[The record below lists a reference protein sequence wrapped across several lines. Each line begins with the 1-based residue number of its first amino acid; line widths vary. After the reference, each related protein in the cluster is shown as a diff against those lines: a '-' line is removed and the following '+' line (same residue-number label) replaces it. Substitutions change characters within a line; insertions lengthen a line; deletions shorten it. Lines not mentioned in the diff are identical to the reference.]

1 MFDYKEA
8 SFYTDFFKS
17 LPEFSVLEDFKKSNE
32 NDEQNLFV
40 GMVEVVGTIH
50 PLVIRVEIPITF
62 PHHHL
67 TFRTKSLYGY
77 PHLIHTG
84 KIQYGSWFCLNTPFA
99 ETAEEQLQLEVSRL
113 KEWIRRQM
121 REDLPAIIKDPNVKH
136 ALWISNAYE
145 WENPDEVNEFSS
157 QAVLTFVG
165 DFQNSREYFKEDKGH
180 IHCVKSKGNR
190 MFAFKTSWMTNYEL
204 PYIIVDEEP
213 ASEKVLADF
222 LKLKKQYGWD
232 KEICEHLLPEF
243 SFEQTWSEGGGFL
256 PFDKDRGEEEALSL
270 LEQVE
275 QKLRKDSPY
284 LDSVTESFSS
294 LKGFDFKRTKNRTK
308 MLVQPE
314 QKQVILEKIEKIRK
328 EVKEN
333 HKYSAPKPFG
343 EDFVDMGKM
352 TPEEL
357 EEYENEQADEEY
369 LTMEAQYIFRHFALG
384 IRKNDTIKWF
394 VSGINQAGGIY
405 KEICFDIK
413 VTEFYMRKLVAH
425 RLQFFPTQKVTE
437 AAYFGR
443 GAFSSK
449 LTEKKIALV
458 GLGAIGSMVAES
470 LARSGGSYIG
480 LWDGDLVE
488 PGNICRSAYSLP
500 DLGESKVWAI
510 CERIRKINP
519 YVKNV
524 SYHGGWDISYNRNYP
539 VFERGSFYDN
549 INYKNQEDVVKEI
562 KGYDLVIDCTG
573 NNEMLHF
580 LSYAIPESDV
590 ISLCITNH
598 ANELVCVSSADGN
611 PFELRKAYLSRVE
624 QDTKNFYV
632 EGTGCYSPTFLACN
646 CDIAS
651 LVNLA
656 LRDLNYAIGNDKK
669 MHSAIYSHTDRG
681 VLADRIQ
688 TYKLEGYD
696 IVLNV
701 PQEVILDAEEMDDV
715 KTGPIGFV
723 LGAYGRD
730 GKQIMVTHV
739 LDAQDAESSLIQI
752 YQHTKG
758 IVDYIG
764 DYDYSGEKSGTFRQK
779 SIDLLRAKAA
789 DPEINTRNPL
799 LIVRNTDVSLSFFLF
814 INNGLVPF
822 SCAD

>member
-40 GMVEVVGTIH
+40 GMVEVVGTIR
-50 PLVIRVEIPITF
+50 PLILRVEIPLTF

-121 REDLPAIIKDPNVKH
+121 REDLPAIIKDPNVEH
-136 ALWISNAYE
+136 ALWISSAYE

-165 DFQNSREYFKEDKGH
+165 DFQNSNEYFKEDKGY
-180 IHCVKSKGNR
+180 IHCVKSNGNR
-190 MFAFKTSWMTNYEL
+190 LFALKSSWMTNYEL
-204 PYIIVDEEP
+204 PYIIVDEAP
-213 ASEKVLADF
+213 ASETVLTDF

-243 SFEQTWSEGGGFL
+243 SFEQTWVASQSI
-256 PFDKDRGEEEALSL
+256 DKDRNEAEALSL

-275 QKLRKDSPY
+275 QELKKDSPY
-284 LDSVTESFSS
+284 LDSVTKSF
-294 LKGFDFKRTKNRTK
+294 KGFKRTKNTTK

-314 QKQVILEKIEKIRK
+314 QKLVILEKIEKIRK
-328 EVKEN
+328 DVKEK
-333 HKYSAPKPFG
+333 HKHSASNPLGGYFANKA
-343 EDFVDMGKM
+343 KM
-352 TPEEL
+352 TPEEF
-357 EEYENEQADEEY
+357 EEYEKELAYEGY
-369 LTMEAQYIFRHFALG
+369 RTMEEAYIFHHFALG
-384 IRKNDTIKWF
+384 IRKNDTIKWL
-394 VSGINQAGGIY
+394 VCGTNREGGIY

-413 VTEFYMRKLVAH
+413 VTEFHMRKLVAH
-425 RLQFFPTQKVTE
+425 RLEFFRTQKVTE

-449 LTEKKIALV
+449 LTDSKIALV

-470 LARSGGSYIG
+470 IARSGISYIG

-500 DLGESKVWAI
+500 DLGESKAWTI
-510 CERIRKINP
+510 SERIRAINP

-524 SYHGGWDISYNRNYP
+524 NSHGGWDMYDRNYP
-539 VFERGSFYDN
+539 VFQYGSFYDN
-549 INYKNQEDVVKEI
+549 INYKDQEEVVKEI

-611 PFELRKAYLSRVE
+611 PFELRKAYLSRIE

-669 MHSAIYSHTDRG
+669 MHSVIYSHTDRG

-701 PQEVILDAEEMDDV
+701 PQEVMLDAEEMDDV

-789 DPEINTRNPL
+789 DSEINTRNPL
-799 LIVRNTDVSLSFFLF
+799 LIVKNTDGSLSFFLF

-822 SCAD
+822 SSVD

>member
-40 GMVEVVGTIH
+40 GMVEVVGTIR
-50 PLVIRVEIPITF
+50 PLILRVEIPLTF

-121 REDLPAIIKDPNVKH
+121 REDLPAIIKDPNVEH
-136 ALWISNAYE
+136 ALWISSAYE

-165 DFQNSREYFKEDKGH
+165 DFQNSNEYFKEDKGY
-180 IHCVKSKGNR
+180 IHCVKSNGNR
-190 MFAFKTSWMTNYEL
+190 LFALKSSWMTNYEL
-204 PYIIVDEEP
+204 PYIIVDEAP
-213 ASEKVLADF
+213 ASETVLTDF

-243 SFEQTWSEGGGFL
+243 SFEQTWVASQSI
-256 PFDKDRGEEEALSL
+256 DKDRNEAEALSL

-275 QKLRKDSPY
+275 QELKKDSPY
-284 LDSVTESFSS
+284 LDSVTKSF
-294 LKGFDFKRTKNRTK
+294 KGFKRTKNTTK

-314 QKQVILEKIEKIRK
+314 QKLVILEKIEKIRK
-328 EVKEN
+328 DVKEK
-333 HKYSAPKPFG
+333 HKHSASNPLGGYFANKA
-343 EDFVDMGKM
+343 KM
-352 TPEEL
+352 TPEEF
-357 EEYENEQADEEY
+357 EEYEKELAYEGY
-369 LTMEAQYIFRHFALG
+369 RTMEEAYIFHHFALG
-384 IRKNDTIKWF
+384 IRKNDTIKWL
-394 VSGINQAGGIY
+394 VCGTNREGGIY

-413 VTEFYMRKLVAH
+413 VTEFHMRKLVAH
-425 RLQFFPTQKVTE
+425 RLEFFRTQKVTE

-449 LTEKKIALV
+449 LTDSKIALV

-470 LARSGGSYIG
+470 IARSGISYIG

-500 DLGESKVWAI
+500 DLGESKAWTI
-510 CERIRKINP
+510 SERIRAINP

-524 SYHGGWDISYNRNYP
+524 NSHGGWDMYDRNYP
-539 VFERGSFYDN
+539 VFQYGSFYDN
-549 INYKNQEDVVKEI
+549 INYKDQEEVVKEI

-611 PFELRKAYLSRVE
+611 PFELRKAYLSRIE

-669 MHSAIYSHTDRG
+669 MHSVIYSHTDRG

-739 LDAQDAESSLIQI
+739 LNAQDAESSLIQI

-779 SIDLLRAKAA
+779 SIDLLRAKAV
-789 DPEINTRNPL
+789 DSEINTRNPL
-799 LIVRNTDVSLSFFLF
+799 LIVRNTDGSLSFFLF

>member
-50 PLVIRVEIPITF
+50 PLILRVEIPLTF

-121 REDLPAIIKDPNVKH
+121 REDLPAIIKDPNVEH
-136 ALWISNAYE
+136 ALWISSAYE

-165 DFQNSREYFKEDKGH
+165 DFQNSNEYFKEDKGY
-180 IHCVKSKGNR
+180 IHCVKSNGNR
-190 MFAFKTSWMTNYEL
+190 LFALKSSWMTNYEL
-204 PYIIVDEEP
+204 PYIIVDEAP
-213 ASEKVLADF
+213 ASETVLTDF

-243 SFEQTWSEGGGFL
+243 SFEQTWVASQSI
-256 PFDKDRGEEEALSL
+256 DKDRNEAEALSL

-275 QKLRKDSPY
+275 QELKKDSPY
-284 LDSVTESFSS
+284 LDSVTKSF
-294 LKGFDFKRTKNRTK
+294 KGFKRTKNTTK

-314 QKQVILEKIEKIRK
+314 QKLVILEKIEKIRK
-328 EVKEN
+328 DVKEK
-333 HKYSAPKPFG
+333 HKHSASNPLGGYFANKA
-343 EDFVDMGKM
+343 KM
-352 TPEEL
+352 TPEEF
-357 EEYENEQADEEY
+357 EEYEKELAYESY
-369 LTMEAQYIFRHFALG
+369 RTMEEAYIFHHFALG
-384 IRKNDTIKWF
+384 IRKNDTIKWL
-394 VSGINQAGGIY
+394 VCGTNREGGIY

-413 VTEFYMRKLVAH
+413 VTEFHMRKLVAH
-425 RLQFFPTQKVTE
+425 RLEFFRTQKVTE

-449 LTEKKIALV
+449 LTDSKIALV

-470 LARSGGSYIG
+470 IARSGISYIG

-500 DLGESKVWAI
+500 DLGESKAWTI
-510 CERIRKINP
+510 SERIRAINP

-524 SYHGGWDISYNRNYP
+524 NSHGGWDMYDRNYP
-539 VFERGSFYDN
+539 VFQYGSFYDN
-549 INYKNQEDVVKEI
+549 INYKDQEEVVKEI

-611 PFELRKAYLSRVE
+611 PFELRKAYLSRIE

-669 MHSAIYSHTDRG
+669 MHSVIYSHTDRG

-739 LDAQDAESSLIQI
+739 LDAQDAESRLVQI

-799 LIVRNTDVSLSFFLF
+799 LIVRNTDGSLSFFLF
-814 INNGLVPF
+814 INNGLVSF

>member
-40 GMVEVVGTIH
+40 GMVEVVGTMH

-121 REDLPAIIKDPNVKH
+121 REDLPAIIKDPNVEH
-136 ALWISNAYE
+136 ALWISSAYE

-165 DFQNSREYFKEDKGH
+165 DFQNSNEYFKEDKGY
-180 IHCVKSKGNR
+180 IHCVKSNGNR
-190 MFAFKTSWMTNYEL
+190 LFALKSSWMTNYEL
-204 PYIIVDEEP
+204 PYIIVDEAP
-213 ASEKVLADF
+213 ASETVLTDF

-243 SFEQTWSEGGGFL
+243 SFEQTWVASQSI
-256 PFDKDRGEEEALSL
+256 DKDRNEAEALSL

-275 QKLRKDSPY
+275 QELKKDSPY
-284 LDSVTESFSS
+284 LDSVTKSF
-294 LKGFDFKRTKNRTK
+294 KGFKRTKNTTK

-314 QKQVILEKIEKIRK
+314 QKLVILEKIEKIRK
-328 EVKEN
+328 DVKEK
-333 HKYSAPKPFG
+333 HKHSASNPLGGYFANKA
-343 EDFVDMGKM
+343 KM
-352 TPEEL
+352 TPEEF
-357 EEYENEQADEEY
+357 EEYEKELAYEGY
-369 LTMEAQYIFRHFALG
+369 RTMEEAYIFHHFALG
-384 IRKNDTIKWF
+384 IRKNDTIKWL
-394 VSGINQAGGIY
+394 VCGTNREGGIY

-413 VTEFYMRKLVAH
+413 VTEFHMRKLVAH
-425 RLQFFPTQKVTE
+425 RLEFFRTQKVTE

-449 LTEKKIALV
+449 LTDSKIALV

-470 LARSGGSYIG
+470 IARSGISYIG

-500 DLGESKVWAI
+500 DLGESKAWTI
-510 CERIRKINP
+510 SERIRAINP

-524 SYHGGWDISYNRNYP
+524 NSHGGWDMYDRNYP
-539 VFERGSFYDN
+539 VFQYGSFYDN
-549 INYKNQEDVVKEI
+549 INYKDQEEVVKEI

-611 PFELRKAYLSRVE
+611 PFELRKAYLSRIE

-669 MHSAIYSHTDRG
+669 MHSVIYSHTDRG

-739 LDAQDAESSLIQI
+739 LDAQDAESRLVQI

-799 LIVRNTDVSLSFFLF
+799 LIVRNTDGSLSFFLF
-814 INNGLVPF
+814 INNGLVSF

>member
-40 GMVEVVGTIH
+40 GMVEVVGTIR
-50 PLVIRVEIPITF
+50 PLILRVEIPLTF

-67 TFRTKSLYGY
+67 TFRTNSLYGY

-121 REDLPAIIKDPNVKH
+121 REDLPAIIKDPNVEH
-136 ALWISNAYE
+136 ALWISSAYE

-165 DFQNSREYFKEDKGH
+165 DFQNSNEYFKEDKGY
-180 IHCVKSKGNR
+180 IHCVKSNGNR
-190 MFAFKTSWMTNYEL
+190 LFALKSSWMTNYEL
-204 PYIIVDEEP
+204 PYIIVDEAP
-213 ASEKVLADF
+213 ASETVLTDF

-243 SFEQTWSEGGGFL
+243 SFEQTWVASQSI
-256 PFDKDRGEEEALSL
+256 DKDRNEAEALSL

-275 QKLRKDSPY
+275 QELKKDSPY
-284 LDSVTESFSS
+284 LDSVTKSF
-294 LKGFDFKRTKNRTK
+294 KGFKRTKNTTK

-314 QKQVILEKIEKIRK
+314 QKLVILEKIEKIRK
-328 EVKEN
+328 DVKEK
-333 HKYSAPKPFG
+333 HKHSASNPLGGYFANKA
-343 EDFVDMGKM
+343 KM
-352 TPEEL
+352 TPEEF
-357 EEYENEQADEEY
+357 EEYEKELAYEGY
-369 LTMEAQYIFRHFALG
+369 RTMEEAYIFHHFALG
-384 IRKNDTIKWF
+384 IRKNDTIKWL
-394 VSGINQAGGIY
+394 VCGTNREGGIY

-413 VTEFYMRKLVAH
+413 VTEFHMRKLVAH
-425 RLQFFPTQKVTE
+425 RLEFFRTQKVTE

-449 LTEKKIALV
+449 LTDSKIALV

-470 LARSGGSYIG
+470 IARSGVSYIG

-524 SYHGGWDISYNRNYP
+524 SYHGGWDIYNRNYP

-549 INYKNQEDVVKEI
+549 INYKNQEEVVKEI

-611 PFELRKAYLSRVE
+611 PFELRKAYLSRIE

-669 MHSAIYSHTDRG
+669 MHSVIYSHTDRG
-681 VLADRIQ
+681 VLADRIK

-739 LDAQDAESSLIQI
+739 LDAQDAESRLVQI

-799 LIVRNTDVSLSFFLF
+799 LIVRNTDGSLSFFLF

>member
-50 PLVIRVEIPITF
+50 PLILRVEIPLTF

-84 KIQYGSWFCLNTPFA
+84 KPQYGSWFCLNTPFA

-121 REDLPAIIKDPNVKH
+121 REDLPAIIKDPNVEH
-136 ALWISNAYE
+136 ALWVSSAYE

-213 ASEKVLADF
+213 ASDKVLTDF

-232 KEICEHLLPEF
+232 NDICEHLLPGF
-243 SFEQTWSEGGGFL
+243 SFEQTWSEFDGSL
-256 PFDKDRGEEEALSL
+256 PNDKDRGESEALSL

-275 QKLRKDSPY
+275 QELSNDSPY
-284 LDSVTESFSS
+284 LDVTESF
-294 LKGFDFKRTKNRTK
+294 KGIKITKNTTK

-314 QKQVILEKIEKIRK
+314 QKQVILEKIEKIRT
-328 EVKEN
+328 EVKEK
-333 HKYSAPKPFG
+333 HKYPAFNPRK
-343 EDFVDMGKM
+343 ENFVM
-352 TPEEL
+352 TPEGL
-357 EEYENEQADEEY
+357 EEYEKEYIDYLIEE
-369 LTMEAQYIFRHFALG
+369 APYIYHHFALG
-384 IRKNDTIKWF
+384 IRNNDTIKWF
-394 VSGINQAGGIY
+394 VGGTNREGGIY
-405 KEICFDIK
+405 KEFCFDIK
-413 VTEFYMRKLVAH
+413 VTEFYMRKLLAH
-425 RLQFFPTQKVTE
+425 CLQFFPTQKVTE

-470 LARSGGSYIG
+470 LARSGISYIG

-488 PGNICRSAYSLP
+488 PGNICRSAYSIH
-500 DLGESKVWAI
+500 DLGESKARAI
-510 CERIRKINP
+510 SNKICAINP
-519 YVKNV
+519 YIKCVF
-524 SYHGGWDISYNRNYP
+524 SHGVWERGRRAYP
-539 VFERGSFYDN
+539 IFHGGSFYDN

-580 LSYAIPESDV
+580 LSYAISESEV

-624 QDTKNFYV
+624 QDTKNYYV
-632 EGTGCYSPTFLACN
+632 KGTGCYTPTFLACN

-656 LRDLNYAIGNDKK
+656 LRDLNHAIGNDKK
-669 MHSAIYSHTDRG
+669 MHSVIYSHTDRG

-701 PQEVILDAEEMDDV
+701 PQEVMLDAEEMDDV

-764 DYDYSGEKSGTFRQK
+764 DFDYSGENSGTFRPK
-779 SIDLLRAKAA
+779 SLDLLRAKAA

-799 LIVRNTDVSLSFFLF
+799 LIVRNTDGSLSFFLF

-822 SCAD
+822 SSVD

>member
-32 NDEQNLFV
+32 KDEQNLFV

-50 PLVIRVEIPITF
+50 PLILRVEIPLTF

-121 REDLPAIIKDPNVKH
+121 REDLPAIIKDPNVEH
-136 ALWISNAYE
+136 ALWISSAYE

-180 IHCVKSKGNR
+180 IHCVKSTGNR

-204 PYIIVDEEP
+204 PYIIVDEAP
-213 ASEKVLADF
+213 ASEKVLTDF

-275 QKLRKDSPY
+275 LELDKDSPY
-284 LDSVTESFSS
+284 LDSVTESF
-294 LKGFDFKRTKNRTK
+294 KGFKIKKNKTK
-308 MLVQPE
+308 MLVQPG
-314 QKQVILEKIEKIRK
+314 QKQAILEKIEKIRK

-343 EDFVDMGKM
+343 EDFVDMGKT

-357 EEYENEQADEEY
+357 EEYENEQAYVEY
-369 LTMEAQYIFRHFALG
+369 LTNEALYVFHHFALG
-384 IRKNDTIKWF
+384 IRKNDTIKWL
-394 VSGINQAGGIY
+394 VCGTNRKGGIY

-413 VTEFYMRKLVAH
+413 VTEFHMRKLVAH
-425 RLQFFPTQKVTE
+425 RLKFFHTQKVTE

-470 LARSGGSYIG
+470 LARSGVSYIG
-480 LWDGDLVE
+480 LWDDDLVE
-488 PGNICRSAYSLP
+488 PGNICRSAYSIH
-500 DLGESKVWAI
+500 DLGESKAGAI
-510 CERIRKINP
+510 SGKICAINP
-519 YVKNV
+519 YIKCAIH
-524 SYHGGWDISYNRNYP
+524 HGKWERDGRAYP
-539 VFERGSFYDN
+539 IFHGGSFYDN

-573 NNEMLHF
+573 SNEMLHF

-611 PFELRKAYLSRVE
+611 PFELRKAYLSRIE
-624 QDTKNFYV
+624 QDTKNYYV

-669 MHSAIYSHTDRG
+669 MHSVIYSHTDRG

-701 PQEVILDAEEMDDV
+701 PQEVMLDAEEMDDV

-764 DYDYSGEKSGTFRQK
+764 DFDYSGEKSGIFRPK
-779 SIDLLRAKAA
+779 SLDLLRAKAA

-799 LIVRNTDVSLSFFLF
+799 LIVRNTDGSLSFFLF

>member
-50 PLVIRVEIPITF
+50 PLILRVEIPITF

-77 PHLIHTG
+77 PHLIFSWGSH
-84 KIQYGSWFCLNTPFA
+84 YGSWFCLNTPFA

-136 ALWISNAYE
+136 ALWISSAYE

-165 DFQNSREYFKEDKGH
+165 DFQNSNEYFKEDKGY
-180 IHCVKSKGNR
+180 IHCVKSNGNR
-190 MFAFKTSWMTNYEL
+190 LFALKSSWMTNYEL
-204 PYIIVDEEP
+204 PYIIVDEAP
-213 ASEKVLADF
+213 VSETVLTDF

-243 SFEQTWSEGGGFL
+243 SFEQTWVASQSI
-256 PFDKDRGEEEALSL
+256 DKDRNEAEALSL

-275 QKLRKDSPY
+275 QELKKDSPY
-284 LDSVTESFSS
+284 LDSVTKSF
-294 LKGFDFKRTKNRTK
+294 KGFKRTKNTTK

-314 QKQVILEKIEKIRK
+314 QKQVILGKIEKIRK
-328 EVKEN
+328 DVKEK
-333 HKYSAPKPFG
+333 HKHSASNPLGGYFANKA
-343 EDFVDMGKM
+343 KM
-352 TPEEL
+352 TPEEF
-357 EEYENEQADEEY
+357 EEYEKELAYEGY
-369 LTMEAQYIFRHFALG
+369 RTMEEAYIFHHFALG
-384 IRKNDTIKWF
+384 IRKNDTIKWL
-394 VSGINQAGGIY
+394 VCGTNREGGIY

-413 VTEFYMRKLVAH
+413 VTEFHMRKLVAH
-425 RLQFFPTQKVTE
+425 RLEFFRTQKVTE

-449 LTEKKIALV
+449 LTESKIALV

-470 LARSGGSYIG
+470 IARSGISYIG

-500 DLGESKVWAI
+500 DLGESKAWTI
-510 CERIRKINP
+510 SERIRAINP

-524 SYHGGWDISYNRNYP
+524 NSHGGWDMYDRNYP
-539 VFERGSFYDN
+539 VFQNGSFYDN
-549 INYKNQEDVVKEI
+549 INYKDQEEVVKEI

-611 PFELRKAYLSRVE
+611 PFELRKAYLSRIE

-669 MHSAIYSHTDRG
+669 MHSMIYSHTDRG

-688 TYKLEGYD
+688 TYKLGGYD

-739 LDAQDAESSLIQI
+739 LNAQDAESSLIQI

-779 SIDLLRAKAA
+779 SIDLLRAKAV
-789 DPEINTRNPL
+789 DSEINTRNPL
-799 LIVRNTDVSLSFFLF
+799 LIVRNTDGSLSFFLF

-822 SCAD
+822 SSVD

>member
-40 GMVEVVGTIH
+40 GMVEVVGTIR
-50 PLVIRVEIPITF
+50 PLILRVEIPLTF

-121 REDLPAIIKDPNVKH
+121 REDLPAIIKDPNVEH
-136 ALWISNAYE
+136 ALWISSAYE

-165 DFQNSREYFKEDKGH
+165 DFQNSNEYFKEDKGY
-180 IHCVKSKGNR
+180 IHCVKSNGNR
-190 MFAFKTSWMTNYEL
+190 LFALKSSWMTNYEL
-204 PYIIVDEEP
+204 PYIIVDEAP
-213 ASEKVLADF
+213 ASETVLTDF

-243 SFEQTWSEGGGFL
+243 SFEQTWVASQSI
-256 PFDKDRGEEEALSL
+256 DKDRNEAEALSL

-275 QKLRKDSPY
+275 QELKKDSPY
-284 LDSVTESFSS
+284 LDSVTKSF
-294 LKGFDFKRTKNRTK
+294 KGFKRTKNTTK

-314 QKQVILEKIEKIRK
+314 QKLVILEKIEKIRK
-328 EVKEN
+328 DVKEK
-333 HKYSAPKPFG
+333 HKHSASNPLGGYFANKA
-343 EDFVDMGKM
+343 KM
-352 TPEEL
+352 TPEEF
-357 EEYENEQADEEY
+357 EEYEKELAYEGY
-369 LTMEAQYIFRHFALG
+369 RTMEEAYIFHHFALG
-384 IRKNDTIKWF
+384 IRKNDTIKWL
-394 VSGINQAGGIY
+394 VCGTNREGGIY

-413 VTEFYMRKLVAH
+413 VTEFHMRKLVAH
-425 RLQFFPTQKVTE
+425 RLEFFRTQKVTE

-449 LTEKKIALV
+449 LTDSKIALV

-470 LARSGGSYIG
+470 IARSGVSYIG

-524 SYHGGWDISYNRNYP
+524 SYHGGWDIYNRNYP

-549 INYKNQEDVVKEI
+549 INYKNQEEVVKEI

-611 PFELRKAYLSRVE
+611 PFELRKAYLSRIE

-669 MHSAIYSHTDRG
+669 MHSVIYSHTDRG
-681 VLADRIQ
+681 VLADRIK

-739 LDAQDAESSLIQI
+739 LDAQDAESRLVQI

-799 LIVRNTDVSLSFFLF
+799 LIVRNTDGSLSFFLF

>member
-50 PLVIRVEIPITF
+50 PLILRVEIPLTF

-121 REDLPAIIKDPNVKH
+121 REDLPAIIKDPNVEH
-136 ALWISNAYE
+136 ALWISSAYE

-165 DFQNSREYFKEDKGH
+165 DFQNSNEYFKEDKGY
-180 IHCVKSKGNR
+180 IHCVKSNGNR
-190 MFAFKTSWMTNYEL
+190 LFALKSSWMTNYEL
-204 PYIIVDEEP
+204 PYIIVDEAP
-213 ASEKVLADF
+213 ASETVLTDF

-243 SFEQTWSEGGGFL
+243 SFEQTWVASQSI
-256 PFDKDRGEEEALSL
+256 DKDRNEAEALSL

-275 QKLRKDSPY
+275 QELKKDSPY
-284 LDSVTESFSS
+284 LDSVTKSF
-294 LKGFDFKRTKNRTK
+294 KGFKRTKNTTK

-314 QKQVILEKIEKIRK
+314 QKLVILEKIEKIRK
-328 EVKEN
+328 DVKEK
-333 HKYSAPKPFG
+333 HKHSASNPLGGYFANKA
-343 EDFVDMGKM
+343 KM
-352 TPEEL
+352 TPEEF
-357 EEYENEQADEEY
+357 EEYEKELAYEGY
-369 LTMEAQYIFRHFALG
+369 RTMEEAYIFHHFALG
-384 IRKNDTIKWF
+384 IRKNDTIKWL
-394 VSGINQAGGIY
+394 VCGTNREGGIY

-413 VTEFYMRKLVAH
+413 VTEFHMRKLVAH
-425 RLQFFPTQKVTE
+425 RLEFFRTQKVTE

-449 LTEKKIALV
+449 LTDSKIALV

-470 LARSGGSYIG
+470 IARSGISYIG

-500 DLGESKVWAI
+500 DLGESKAWTI
-510 CERIRKINP
+510 SERIRAINP

-524 SYHGGWDISYNRNYP
+524 NSHGGWDMYDRNYP
-539 VFERGSFYDN
+539 VFQYGSFYDN
-549 INYKNQEDVVKEI
+549 INYKDQEEVVKEI

-611 PFELRKAYLSRVE
+611 PFELRKAYLSRIE

-669 MHSAIYSHTDRG
+669 MHSVIYSHTDRG
-681 VLADRIQ
+681 VLADRIK

-739 LDAQDAESSLIQI
+739 LDAQDAESRLVQI

-799 LIVRNTDVSLSFFLF
+799 LIVRNTDGSLSFFLF
-814 INNGLVPF
+814 INNGLVSF

>member
-32 NDEQNLFV
+32 KDEQNLFV

-50 PLVIRVEIPITF
+50 PLILRVEIPITF

-77 PHLIHTG
+77 PHLIHAG

-121 REDLPAIIKDPNVKH
+121 REDLPAIIKDPNVEY
-136 ALWISNAYE
+136 ALWVSNAYE

-165 DFQNSREYFKEDKGH
+165 DFQNSKEYFKEDKGY
-180 IHCVKSKGNR
+180 IHCVKSNGNR
-190 MFAFKTSWMTNYEL
+190 LFALKSSWMTNYEL
-204 PYIIVDEEP
+204 PYIIVDEAP
-213 ASEKVLADF
+213 ASEAVLTDF
-222 LKLKKQYGWD
+222 LKLKKQYSWD

-243 SFEQTWSEGGGFL
+243 SFDQTWGESNHGCSVDEN
-256 PFDKDRGEEEALSL
+256 KDEAGALNL

-275 QKLRKDSPY
+275 QELRKDFPY
-284 LDSVTESFSS
+284 LDSVTETFE
-294 LKGFDFKRTKNRTK
+294 GFFPKRNTTK

-314 QKQVILEKIEKIRK
+314 QKQVILEKIGKIRK
-328 EVKEN
+328 EVKEK
-333 HKYSAPKPFG
+333 HKYSASNVWG
-343 EDFVDMGKM
+343 ADFVDEAKM

-357 EEYENEQADEEY
+357 EENGKIQAYVDYQIYEVP
-369 LTMEAQYIFRHFALG
+369 YIYHHFALG
-384 IRKNDTIKWF
+384 IRQNNTIKWLIC
-394 VSGINQAGGIY
+394 GTNQRGCIY

-413 VTEFYMRKLVAH
+413 VTEFHIRKLVAH
-425 RLQFFPTQKVTE
+425 RLEFFHTQNVTE

-449 LTEKKIALV
+449 LTDKKIALV

-470 LARSGGSYIG
+470 LARSGVSHIG

-488 PGNICRSAYSLP
+488 PGNICRSAYSLS
-500 DLGESKVWAI
+500 DLGESKAGAI
-510 CERIRKINP
+510 SGKICAINP
-519 YVKNV
+519 YIKCAIH
-524 SYHGGWDISYNRNYP
+524 HGMWERDGRAYP
-539 VFERGSFYDN
+539 IFRGGSFYDN

-580 LSYAIPESDV
+580 LSYAISESEV

-611 PFELRKAYLSRVE
+611 PFELRKAYLSRIE
-624 QDTKNFYV
+624 QDTKNYYV

-669 MHSAIYSHTDRG
+669 MHSVIYSHTDRG
-681 VLADRIQ
+681 VLADRIR
-688 TYKLEGYD
+688 TYKLDGYN
-696 IVLNV
+696 IVLNI
-701 PQEVILDAEEMDDV
+701 PQEVMLDAEEMEDV
-715 KTGPIGFV
+715 RTGPIGFV

-730 GKQIMVTHV
+730 GNQIMVTHV

-764 DYDYSGEKSGTFRQK
+764 DYDYSGKNSGTFRPK
-779 SIDLLRAKAA
+779 SFDLLRAKAA

-799 LIVRNTDVSLSFFLF
+799 LIVRNTDGSLSFFLF

>member
-50 PLVIRVEIPITF
+50 PLILRVEIPLTF

-121 REDLPAIIKDPNVKH
+121 REDLPAIIKDPNVEH
-136 ALWISNAYE
+136 ALWISSAYE

-165 DFQNSREYFKEDKGH
+165 DFQNSNEYFKEDKGY
-180 IHCVKSKGNR
+180 IHCVKSNGNR
-190 MFAFKTSWMTNYEL
+190 LFALKSSWMTNYEL
-204 PYIIVDEEP
+204 PYIIVDEAP
-213 ASEKVLADF
+213 ASETVLTDF

-243 SFEQTWSEGGGFL
+243 SFEQTWVASQSI
-256 PFDKDRGEEEALSL
+256 DKDRNEAEALSL

-275 QKLRKDSPY
+275 QELKKDSPY
-284 LDSVTESFSS
+284 LDSVTKSF
-294 LKGFDFKRTKNRTK
+294 KGFKRTKNTTK

-314 QKQVILEKIEKIRK
+314 QKLVILEKIEKIRK
-328 EVKEN
+328 DVKEK
-333 HKYSAPKPFG
+333 HKHSASNPLGGYFANKA
-343 EDFVDMGKM
+343 KM
-352 TPEEL
+352 TPEEF
-357 EEYENEQADEEY
+357 EEYEKELAYEGY
-369 LTMEAQYIFRHFALG
+369 RTMEEAYIFHHFALG
-384 IRKNDTIKWF
+384 IRKNDTIKWL
-394 VSGINQAGGIY
+394 VCGTNREGGIY

-413 VTEFYMRKLVAH
+413 VTEFHMRKLVAH
-425 RLQFFPTQKVTE
+425 RLEFFRTQKVTE

-449 LTEKKIALV
+449 LTDSKIALV

-470 LARSGGSYIG
+470 IARSGISYIG

-500 DLGESKVWAI
+500 DLGESKAWTI
-510 CERIRKINP
+510 SERIRAINP

-524 SYHGGWDISYNRNYP
+524 NSHGGWDMYDRNYP
-539 VFERGSFYDN
+539 VFQYGSFYDN
-549 INYKNQEDVVKEI
+549 INYKDQEEVVKEI

-611 PFELRKAYLSRVE
+611 PFELRKAYLSRIE

-669 MHSAIYSHTDRG
+669 MHSVIYSHTDRG

-739 LDAQDAESSLIQI
+739 LDAQDAESRLVQI

-799 LIVRNTDVSLSFFLF
+799 LIVRNTDGSLSFFLF
-814 INNGLVPF
+814 INNGLVSF

>member
-1 MFDYKEA
+1 M
-8 SFYTDFFKS
+8 
-17 LPEFSVLEDFKKSNE
+17 
-32 NDEQNLFV
+32 
-40 GMVEVVGTIH
+40 
-50 PLVIRVEIPITF
+50 
-62 PHHHL
+62 
-67 TFRTKSLYGY
+67 
-77 PHLIHTG
+77 
-84 KIQYGSWFCLNTPFA
+84 
-99 ETAEEQLQLEVSRL
+99 
-113 KEWIRRQM
+113 
-121 REDLPAIIKDPNVKH
+121 
-136 ALWISNAYE
+136 
-145 WENPDEVNEFSS
+145 
-157 QAVLTFVG
+157 
-165 DFQNSREYFKEDKGH
+165 
-180 IHCVKSKGNR
+180 
-190 MFAFKTSWMTNYEL
+190 
-204 PYIIVDEEP
+204 
-213 ASEKVLADF
+213 
-222 LKLKKQYGWD
+222 
-232 KEICEHLLPEF
+232 
-243 SFEQTWSEGGGFL
+243 
-256 PFDKDRGEEEALSL
+256 SL

-275 QKLRKDSPY
+275 QELKKDSPY
-284 LDSVTESFSS
+284 LDSVTKSF
-294 LKGFDFKRTKNRTK
+294 KGFKRTKNTTK

-314 QKQVILEKIEKIRK
+314 QKQVILGKIEKIRK
-328 EVKEN
+328 DVKEK
-333 HKYSAPKPFG
+333 HKHSASNPLGGYFANKA
-343 EDFVDMGKM
+343 KM
-352 TPEEL
+352 TPEEF
-357 EEYENEQADEEY
+357 EEYEKELAYEGY
-369 LTMEAQYIFRHFALG
+369 RTMEEAYIFHHFALG
-384 IRKNDTIKWF
+384 IRKNDTIKWL
-394 VSGINQAGGIY
+394 VCGTNREGGIY

-413 VTEFYMRKLVAH
+413 VTEFHMRKLVAH
-425 RLQFFPTQKVTE
+425 RLEFFRTQKVTE

-449 LTEKKIALV
+449 LTESKIALV

-470 LARSGGSYIG
+470 IARSGISYIG

-500 DLGESKVWAI
+500 DLGESKAWTI
-510 CERIRKINP
+510 SERIRAINP

-524 SYHGGWDISYNRNYP
+524 NSHGGWDMYDRNYP
-539 VFERGSFYDN
+539 VFQNGSFYDN
-549 INYKNQEDVVKEI
+549 INYKDQEEVVKEI

-611 PFELRKAYLSRVE
+611 PFELRKAYLSRIE

-669 MHSAIYSHTDRG
+669 MHSMIYSHTDRG

-688 TYKLEGYD
+688 TYKLGGYD

-739 LDAQDAESSLIQI
+739 LNAQDAESSLIQI

-779 SIDLLRAKAA
+779 SIDLLRAKAV
-789 DPEINTRNPL
+789 DSEINTRNPL
-799 LIVRNTDVSLSFFLF
+799 LIVRNTDGSLSFFLF

-822 SCAD
+822 SSVD

>member
-32 NDEQNLFV
+32 KDEQNLFV

-50 PLVIRVEIPITF
+50 PLILRVEIPITF

-99 ETAEEQLQLEVSRL
+99 ETAEDQLQLEVSRL

-121 REDLPAIIKDPNVKH
+121 REDLPAIIKDPNVEH
-136 ALWISNAYE
+136 ALWISSAYE

-165 DFQNSREYFKEDKGH
+165 DFQNSKEYFKGDKGY
-180 IHCVKSKGNR
+180 IHCVKSNGNR
-190 MFAFKTSWMTNYEL
+190 LFALESAWMTNYEL
-204 PYIIVDEEP
+204 PYIIVDEAP
-213 ASEKVLADF
+213 ASDTVLEDF
-222 LKLKKQYGWD
+222 IKLKEHYNWD
-232 KEICEHLLPEF
+232 KDICDHLLPGF
-243 SFEQTWSEGGGFL
+243 SFEQTWKKDPS
-256 PFDKDRGEEEALSL
+256 PFIGEETCKEEALSL
-270 LEQVE
+270 LSQVE
-275 QKLRKDSPY
+275 KELKKEVPY
-284 LDSVTESFSS
+284 LNSDDSKS
-294 LKGFDFKRTKNRTK
+294 TKEFVRPAQRR
-308 MLVQPE
+308 L
-314 QKQVILEKIEKIRK
+314 ILEIIKEIRK
-328 EVKEN
+328 NVEKDNKFLPDYCKTFRLIDDDPTPIDIDHFAYV
-333 HKYSAPKPFG
+333 YPF
-343 EDFVDMGKM
+343 EFH
-352 TPEEL
+352 
-357 EEYENEQADEEY
+357 
-369 LTMEAQYIFRHFALG
+369 HFALG
-384 IRKNDTIKWF
+384 IRKNEAIKWILLGTSKSDGEYEK
-394 VSGINQAGGIY
+394 VS
-405 KEICFDIK
+405 FDIK
-413 VTEFYMRKLVAH
+413 LIKIH
-425 RLQFFPTQKVTE
+425 IQRLLSYQLHVLPYQIISECV
-437 AAYFGR
+437 YFGR
-443 GAFSSK
+443 GAFSSS
-449 LTEKKIALV
+449 LRGKKIAIV

-470 LARSGGSYIG
+470 LARSGISYVG

-488 PGNICRSAYSLP
+488 PGNICRSVYSVS
-500 DLGESKVWAI
+500 DLGESKVLAI
-510 CERIRKINP
+510 CDKICAINP
-519 YVKNV
+519 YIKCAIF
-524 SYHGGWDISYNRNYP
+524 HGRWEKERQAYP
-539 VFERGSFYDN
+539 IFQDGSFYDN
-549 INYKNQEDVVKEI
+549 INYKDQDEVVKEI
-562 KGYDLVIDCTG
+562 KGYDLVLDCTG

-580 LSYAIPESDV
+580 LSYAVPESDV

-611 PFELRKAYLSRVE
+611 PFELRKAYLSRIE

-656 LRDLNYAIGNDKK
+656 LRDLNLAIGNDKK
-669 MHSAIYSHTDRG
+669 MHSVIYSHTDRG
-681 VLADRIQ
+681 MLADRIQ

-696 IVLNV
+696 IVLNI
-701 PQEVILDAEEMDDV
+701 PQEVMLDTEEMEDV
-715 KTGPIGFV
+715 RTGPIGFV

-739 LDAQDAESSLIQI
+739 LDAQDAESRLVQI

-764 DYDYSGEKSGTFRQK
+764 DFDYSGEKSGTFRPK
-779 SIDLLRAKAA
+779 SLDLLRAKAA

-799 LIVRNTDVSLSFFLF
+799 LIVRNTDGSLSFFLF

>member
-50 PLVIRVEIPITF
+50 PLILRVEIPLTF

-121 REDLPAIIKDPNVKH
+121 REDLPAIIKDPNVEH
-136 ALWISNAYE
+136 ALWISSAYE

-165 DFQNSREYFKEDKGH
+165 DFQNSNEYFKEDKGY
-180 IHCVKSKGNR
+180 IHCVKSNGNR
-190 MFAFKTSWMTNYEL
+190 LFALKSSWMTNYEL
-204 PYIIVDEEP
+204 PYIIVDEAP
-213 ASEKVLADF
+213 ASETVLTDF

-243 SFEQTWSEGGGFL
+243 SFEQTWVASQSI
-256 PFDKDRGEEEALSL
+256 DKDRNEAEALSL

-275 QKLRKDSPY
+275 LELKKDSPY
-284 LDSVTESFSS
+284 LDSVTKSF
-294 LKGFDFKRTKNRTK
+294 KGFKRTKNTTK

-328 EVKEN
+328 DVKEK
-333 HKYSAPKPFG
+333 HKHSASNPLGGYFANKA
-343 EDFVDMGKM
+343 KM
-352 TPEEL
+352 TPEEF
-357 EEYENEQADEEY
+357 EEYEKELAYEGY
-369 LTMEAQYIFRHFALG
+369 RTMEEAYIFHHFALG
-384 IRKNDTIKWF
+384 IRKNDTIKWL
-394 VSGINQAGGIY
+394 VCGTNREGGIY

-413 VTEFYMRKLVAH
+413 VTEFHMRKLVAH
-425 RLQFFPTQKVTE
+425 RLEFFRTQKVTE

-449 LTEKKIALV
+449 LTDSKIALV

-470 LARSGGSYIG
+470 IARSGISYIG

-500 DLGESKVWAI
+500 DLGESKAWTI
-510 CERIRKINP
+510 SERIRAINP

-524 SYHGGWDISYNRNYP
+524 NSHGGWDMYDRNYP
-539 VFERGSFYDN
+539 VFQYGSFYDN
-549 INYKNQEDVVKEI
+549 INYKDQEEVVKEI

-611 PFELRKAYLSRVE
+611 PFELRKAYLSRIE

-669 MHSAIYSHTDRG
+669 MHSVIYSHTDRG

-739 LDAQDAESSLIQI
+739 LDAQDAESRLVQI

-799 LIVRNTDVSLSFFLF
+799 LIVRNTDGSLSFFLF
-814 INNGLVPF
+814 INNGLVSF

>member
-77 PHLIHTG
+77 PHLIHAG

-121 REDLPAIIKDPNVKH
+121 REDLPAIIKDPNVEY
-136 ALWISNAYE
+136 ALWVSNAYE

-165 DFQNSREYFKEDKGH
+165 DFQNSKEYFKEDKGY

-190 MFAFKTSWMTNYEL
+190 LFALKSSWMTNYEL
-204 PYIIVDEEP
+204 PYIIVDEAP
-213 ASEKVLADF
+213 ASETVLTDF

-232 KEICEHLLPEF
+232 KKTCEHLLPDF
-243 SFEQTWSEGGGFL
+243 SFEQTWCESNVSS
-256 PFDKDRGEEEALSL
+256 FDKDRDESEALSL

-275 QKLRKDSPY
+275 QELKKDSPY
-284 LDSVTESFSS
+284 LDSVYFDGD
-294 LKGFDFKRTKNRTK
+294 LKRCVHRT
-308 MLVQPE
+308 LVKPE
-314 QKQVILEKIEKIRK
+314 QKNVIIKKIDEIRK
-328 EVKEN
+328 DVKEK
-333 HKYSAPKPFG
+333 HKYSNPINWGAYDNV
-343 EDFVDMGKM
+343 ENM
-352 TPEEL
+352 TPEEFKKY
-357 EEYENEQADEEY
+357 EETSA
-369 LTMEAQYIFRHFALG
+369 MEDYYMDVAPYVFHHFALG
-384 IRKNDTIKWF
+384 VYKNGEFSWLICGTNLK
-394 VSGINQAGGIY
+394 GGVY
-405 KEICFDIK
+405 KEVNFDLK
-413 VTEFYMRKLVAH
+413 VTDFCMRRLLAYRLKFYS
-425 RLQFFPTQKVTE
+425 TQKITE
-437 AAYFGR
+437 ATYFGR

-449 LTEKKIALV
+449 LTNQKIALI

-470 LARSGGSYIG
+470 LARSGISYIG

-488 PGNICRSAYSLP
+488 PGNICRSAYSIH
-500 DLGESKVWAI
+500 DLGDSKVDAI
-510 CERIRKINP
+510 QKKICSINP
-519 YVKNV
+519 YVKCAIH
-524 SYHGGWDISYNRNYP
+524 HGMWNMERQAYP
-539 VFERGSFYDN
+539 VFYSGSFYDN
-549 INYKNQEDVVKEI
+549 INYKDQEEVVKEI

-573 NNEMLHF
+573 SNEMLHI

-611 PFELRKAYLSRVE
+611 PFELRKAYLSRIE
-624 QDTKNFYV
+624 QDTKNYYV

-656 LRDLNYAIGNDKK
+656 LRDLNCAIGNDKK
-669 MHSAIYSHTDRG
+669 MHSVVYSHTDRG

-688 TYKLEGYD
+688 TYKLDGYD
-696 IVLNV
+696 IVLNI

-799 LIVRNTDVSLSFFLF
+799 LIVRNTDGSLSFFLF

>member
-50 PLVIRVEIPITF
+50 PLILRVEIPITF

-77 PHLIHTG
+77 PHLIFSWGSH
-84 KIQYGSWFCLNTPFA
+84 YGSWFCLNTPFA
-99 ETAEEQLQLEVSRL
+99 ETAEEQLHLEVSRL

-136 ALWISNAYE
+136 ALWISSAYE

-165 DFQNSREYFKEDKGH
+165 DFQNSNEYFKEDKGY
-180 IHCVKSKGNR
+180 IHCVKSNGNR
-190 MFAFKTSWMTNYEL
+190 LFALKSSWMTNYEL
-204 PYIIVDEEP
+204 PYIIVDEAP
-213 ASEKVLADF
+213 ASETVLTDF

-243 SFEQTWSEGGGFL
+243 SFEQTWVASL
-256 PFDKDRGEEEALSL
+256 SIDKDRNEAEALSL

-275 QKLRKDSPY
+275 QELKKDSPY
-284 LDSVTESFSS
+284 LDSVTKSF
-294 LKGFDFKRTKNRTK
+294 KGFKRTKNTTK

-314 QKQVILEKIEKIRK
+314 QKQVIIEKIEKIRK
-328 EVKEN
+328 DVKER
-333 HKYSAPKPFG
+333 HKYSASNPLGGCFANKA
-343 EDFVDMGKM
+343 KM
-352 TPEEL
+352 TPEEF
-357 EEYENEQADEEY
+357 EEYKKELAYEDY
-369 LTMEAQYIFRHFALG
+369 RTMEEAYIFHHFALG
-384 IRKNDTIKWF
+384 IRKNDTIKWL
-394 VSGINQAGGIY
+394 VCGTNREGGIY

-413 VTEFYMRKLVAH
+413 VTEFHMRKLVAH
-425 RLQFFPTQKVTE
+425 RLEFFRTQKVTE

-470 LARSGGSYIG
+470 IARSGISYIG

-500 DLGESKVWAI
+500 DLGESKAWTI
-510 CERIRKINP
+510 SERIRAINP

-524 SYHGGWDISYNRNYP
+524 NSHGGWDLYDRNYP
-539 VFERGSFYDN
+539 VFQNGSFYDN
-549 INYKNQEDVVKEI
+549 INYKDQEEVVKEI

-611 PFELRKAYLSRVE
+611 PFELRKAYLSRIE

-656 LRDLNYAIGNDKK
+656 LRDLNFAIGNDKK
-669 MHSAIYSHTDRG
+669 MHSVIYSHTDRG

-696 IVLNV
+696 IVLNI
-701 PQEVILDAEEMDDV
+701 PQEVMLDAEEMDDV

-739 LDAQDAESSLIQI
+739 LDAQDAESRLVQI

-764 DYDYSGEKSGTFRQK
+764 DYDYSGEKSGTFRPK
-779 SIDLLRAKAA
+779 SLDLLRAKAA

-799 LIVRNTDVSLSFFLF
+799 LIVRNTDCSLSFFLF

>member
-50 PLVIRVEIPITF
+50 PLILRVEIPLTF

-77 PHLIHTG
+77 PHLIRTG

-121 REDLPAIIKDPNVKH
+121 REDLPAIIKDPNVEH
-136 ALWISNAYE
+136 ALWISSAYE

-165 DFQNSREYFKEDKGH
+165 DFQNSNEYFKEDKGY
-180 IHCVKSKGNR
+180 IHCVKSNGNR
-190 MFAFKTSWMTNYEL
+190 LFALKSSWMTNYEL
-204 PYIIVDEEP
+204 PYIIVDEAP
-213 ASEKVLADF
+213 ASETVLTDF

-243 SFEQTWSEGGGFL
+243 SFEQTWVASQSI
-256 PFDKDRGEEEALSL
+256 DKDRNEAEALSL

-275 QKLRKDSPY
+275 QELKKDSPY
-284 LDSVTESFSS
+284 LDSVTKSF
-294 LKGFDFKRTKNRTK
+294 KGFKRTKNTTK

-314 QKQVILEKIEKIRK
+314 QKLVILEKIEKIRK
-328 EVKEN
+328 DVKEK
-333 HKYSAPKPFG
+333 HKHSASNPLGGYLANKA
-343 EDFVDMGKM
+343 KM
-352 TPEEL
+352 TPEEF
-357 EEYENEQADEEY
+357 EEYEKELAYEGY
-369 LTMEAQYIFRHFALG
+369 RTMEEAYIFHHFALG
-384 IRKNDTIKWF
+384 IRKNDTIKWL
-394 VSGINQAGGIY
+394 VCGTNREGGIY

-413 VTEFYMRKLVAH
+413 VTEFHMRKLVAH
-425 RLQFFPTQKVTE
+425 RLEFFRTQKVTE

-449 LTEKKIALV
+449 LTDSKIALV

-470 LARSGGSYIG
+470 IARSGISYIG

-500 DLGESKVWAI
+500 DLGESKAWTI
-510 CERIRKINP
+510 SERIRAINP

-524 SYHGGWDISYNRNYP
+524 NSHGGWDMYDRNYP
-539 VFERGSFYDN
+539 VFQYGSFYDN
-549 INYKNQEDVVKEI
+549 INYKDQEEVVKEI

-611 PFELRKAYLSRVE
+611 PFELRKAYLSRIE

-669 MHSAIYSHTDRG
+669 MHSVIYSHTDRG

-739 LDAQDAESSLIQI
+739 LDAQDAESRLVQI

-799 LIVRNTDVSLSFFLF
+799 LIVRNTDGSLSFFLF
-814 INNGLVPF
+814 INNGLVSF

>member
-50 PLVIRVEIPITF
+50 PLILRVEIPITF

-121 REDLPAIIKDPNVKH
+121 REDLPAVIKDPNVEH
-136 ALWISNAYE
+136 ALWISSAYE

-180 IHCVKSKGNR
+180 IHCVKSQGNR

-204 PYIIVDEEP
+204 PYIIVDEAP
-213 ASEKVLADF
+213 ASEKVLTDF

-243 SFEQTWSEGGGFL
+243 SFEQIWVASQSI
-256 PFDKDRGEEEALSL
+256 DKDRNEAEALSL
-270 LEQVE
+270 LEQAE
-275 QKLRKDSPY
+275 QELKKDSPY
-284 LDSVTESFSS
+284 LDSKNIYY
-294 LKGFDFKRTKNRTK
+294 KGFFPKIKKIKT
-308 MLVQPE
+308 LVKPE
-314 QKQVILEKIEKIRK
+314 QKLVILAKINEIRK
-328 EVKEN
+328 QVKEK
-333 HKYSAPKPFG
+333 HKYTHGHPDLDLKN
-343 EDFVDMGKM
+343 M
-352 TPEEL
+352 TSEEREQYYR
-357 EEYENEQADEEY
+357 EEFECQERNY
-369 LTMEAQYIFRHFALG
+369 FSRHFALG
-384 IRKNDTIKWF
+384 ICKNGEISWLICGTCL
-394 VSGINQAGGIY
+394 QGGKY
-405 KEICFDIK
+405 EEICFDIN
-413 VTEFYMRKLVAH
+413 VTNLTLRKLQEYPLDVFQPEKIA
-425 RLQFFPTQKVTE
+425 E
-437 AAYFGR
+437 ATFFGR
-443 GAFSSK
+443 GVFSSK
-449 LTEKKIALV
+449 LTEKKIALI

-470 LARSGGSYIG
+470 LARSGISHIG
-480 LWDGDLVE
+480 LWDGELVK
-488 PGNICRSAYSLP
+488 PGNICRSTYSIC
-500 DLGESKVWAI
+500 DLGNSKAWI
-510 CERIRKINP
+510 IRKRICAINP
-519 YVKNV
+519 YAKNV
-524 SYHGGWDISYNRNYP
+524 SSHGSWDIYGRNYP
-539 VFERGSFYDN
+539 VFHGGSFYDN

-669 MHSAIYSHTDRG
+669 MHSVIYSHTDRG

-688 TYKLEGYD
+688 TCKLEGYD

-701 PQEVILDAEEMDDV
+701 PQEVMLDAEEMDDV

-799 LIVRNTDVSLSFFLF
+799 LIVKNTDGSLSFFLF

-822 SCAD
+822 SSVD

>member
-50 PLVIRVEIPITF
+50 PLILRVEIPITF

-113 KEWIRRQM
+113 KEWIHRQM
-121 REDLPAIIKDPNVKH
+121 REDLPAIIKDSNVEH
-136 ALWISNAYE
+136 ALWVSSAYE

-165 DFQNSREYFKEDKGH
+165 DFQNSKEFFKEDKGH
-180 IHCVKSKGNR
+180 IHCVKSQDNR
-190 MFAFKTSWMTNYEL
+190 LFALKSSWMTNYEL
-204 PYIIVDEEP
+204 PYIIVDEAP
-213 ASEKVLADF
+213 ASEKVLTDF

-243 SFEQTWSEGGGFL
+243 SFEQTWVESTIRS
-256 PFDKDRGEEEALSL
+256 FDKDRDEAEALSL

-275 QKLRKDSPY
+275 QELKKDSSY
-284 LDSVTESFSS
+284 LDSVRFESF
-294 LKGFDFKRTKNRTK
+294 KRRRVLYKT
-308 MLVQPE
+308 LVKPE
-314 QKQVILEKIEKIRK
+314 QKHVILEKIDKIRK
-328 EVKEN
+328 DVKEK
-333 HKYSAPKPFG
+333 HKYTDGFWLPDPKNI
-343 EDFVDMGKM
+343 
-352 TPEEL
+352 TPEEKK
-357 EEYENEQADEEY
+357 EELIEDFKRRIEY
-369 LTMEAQYIFRHFALG
+369 YDYHYFAFG
-384 IRKNDTIKWF
+384 VCKNDKIIWRICGANF
-394 VSGINQAGGIY
+394 AGRIN

-413 VTEFYMRKLVAH
+413 VTDLTLVKLQAYDLNV
-425 RLQFFPTQKVTE
+425 FCPQKITE
-437 AAYFGR
+437 TAYFGR

-449 LTEKKIALV
+449 LTEKKIAIV

-470 LARSGGSYIG
+470 LAHSGSSYMG
-480 LWDGDLVE
+480 LWDGELVE
-488 PGNICRSAYSLP
+488 PGNICRSAFSLP
-500 DLGESKVWAI
+500 DLGDSKIGAI
-510 CERIRKINP
+510 NKKIHTINP
-519 YVKNV
+519 YVKSVNT
-524 SYHGGWDISYNRNYP
+524 HGSWYYEYGRVYP
-539 VFERGSFYDN
+539 VFHQGSFYDN
-549 INYKNQEDVVKEI
+549 INYKDQEEVVKEI
-562 KGYDLVIDCTG
+562 RGYDLVIDCTG

-580 LSYAIPESDV
+580 LSYAIPESEV

-611 PFELRKAYLSRVE
+611 PFELRKAYLSRIE

-651 LVNLA
+651 LVNLV

-669 MHSAIYSHTDRG
+669 IHSVIYSHTDRG

-701 PQEVILDAEEMDDV
+701 PQEVMLDAEEMDDV

-779 SIDLLRAKAA
+779 SFDLLRAKAA

-799 LIVRNTDVSLSFFLF
+799 LIVRNTDGSLSFFLF

>member
-50 PLVIRVEIPITF
+50 PLILRVEIPLTF

-77 PHLIHTG
+77 PHLIRTG

-121 REDLPAIIKDPNVKH
+121 REDLPAIIKDPNVEH
-136 ALWISNAYE
+136 ALWISSAYE

-165 DFQNSREYFKEDKGH
+165 DFQNSNEYFKEDKGY
-180 IHCVKSKGNR
+180 IHCVKSNGNR
-190 MFAFKTSWMTNYEL
+190 LFALKSSWMTNYEL
-204 PYIIVDEEP
+204 PYIIVDEAP
-213 ASEKVLADF
+213 ASETVLTDF

-243 SFEQTWSEGGGFL
+243 SFEQTWVASQSI
-256 PFDKDRGEEEALSL
+256 DKDRNEAEALSL

-275 QKLRKDSPY
+275 QELKKDSPY
-284 LDSVTESFSS
+284 LDSVTKSF
-294 LKGFDFKRTKNRTK
+294 KGFKRTKNTTK

-314 QKQVILEKIEKIRK
+314 QKLVILEKIEKIRK
-328 EVKEN
+328 DVKEK
-333 HKYSAPKPFG
+333 HKHSASNPLGGYLANKA
-343 EDFVDMGKM
+343 KM
-352 TPEEL
+352 TPEEF
-357 EEYENEQADEEY
+357 EEYEKELAYDDY

-449 LTEKKIALV
+449 LTDSKIALV

-470 LARSGGSYIG
+470 IARSGISYIG

-500 DLGESKVWAI
+500 DLGESKAWTI
-510 CERIRKINP
+510 SERIRAINP

-524 SYHGGWDISYNRNYP
+524 NSHGGWD
-539 VFERGSFYDN
+539 
-549 INYKNQEDVVKEI
+549 
-562 KGYDLVIDCTG
+562 
-573 NNEMLHF
+573 M
-580 LSYAIPESDV
+580 
-590 ISLCITNH
+590 
-598 ANELVCVSSADGN
+598 
-611 PFELRKAYLSRVE
+611 
-624 QDTKNFYV
+624 
-632 EGTGCYSPTFLACN
+632 
-646 CDIAS
+646 
-651 LVNLA
+651 
-656 LRDLNYAIGNDKK
+656 
-669 MHSAIYSHTDRG
+669 
-681 VLADRIQ
+681 
-688 TYKLEGYD
+688 
-696 IVLNV
+696 
-701 PQEVILDAEEMDDV
+701 
-715 KTGPIGFV
+715 
-723 LGAYGRD
+723 
-730 GKQIMVTHV
+730 
-739 LDAQDAESSLIQI
+739 
-752 YQHTKG
+752 
-758 IVDYIG
+758 
-764 DYDYSGEKSGTFRQK
+764 
-779 SIDLLRAKAA
+779 
-789 DPEINTRNPL
+789 
-799 LIVRNTDVSLSFFLF
+799 
-814 INNGLVPF
+814 
-822 SCAD
+822 